1 MKRWEYS
8 KLWKLTALLLNQIC
22 AMVLVLSVVVCT
34 VYVGGSGFGFVGKDQ
49 TFESTG
55 YYQDEVLEQIYR
67 CVRAASRESKFEKN
81 GVYDGKI
88 LVDVQQ
94 YAENSTIGSG
104 DVKDGGLYYELTD
117 LLNWSMDG
125 METGTLMKITYD
137 DGTVGYLS
145 KGFTNYTEQSL
156 YGEDGTEVASIST
169 VNKGNS
175 ETSITSVPEGDTAD
189 ETDAEESSAT
199 SAMSEENMEGFVEE
213 FITDGESSP
222 FDMMQSTV
230 QQCGSSWRR

>member
-1 MKRWEYS
+1 M
-8 KLWKLTALLLNQIC
+8 
-22 AMVLVLSVVVCT
+22 
-34 VYVGGSGFGFVGKDQ
+34 
-49 TFESTG
+49 
-55 YYQDEVLEQIYR
+55 
-67 CVRAASRESKFEKN
+67 
-81 GVYDGKI
+81 
-88 LVDVQQ
+88 
-94 YAENSTIGSG
+94 
-104 DVKDGGLYYELTD
+104 KDGGLYYELTD

-189 ETDAEESSAT
+189 ETDAEESS
-199 SAMSEENMEGFVEE
+199 GHICDVRRKYGRFCGG
-213 FITDGESSP
+213 IHYRRRK
-222 FDMMQSTV
+222 QSF
-230 QQCGSSWRR
+230 